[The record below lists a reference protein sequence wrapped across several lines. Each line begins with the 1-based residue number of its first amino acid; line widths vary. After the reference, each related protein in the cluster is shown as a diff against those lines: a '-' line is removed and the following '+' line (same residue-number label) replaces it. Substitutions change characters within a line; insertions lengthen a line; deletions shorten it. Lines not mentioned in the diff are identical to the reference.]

1 MECMWVTKACGTG
14 SQRSEW
20 GRTESD
26 RALSRAEKQIKGSND
41 KKREFSSVICCC

>member
-1 MECMWVTKACGTG
+1 VECMWVTKVCRTG

-26 RALSRAEKQIKGSND
+26 RAPRAEKKIKGSND
-41 KKREFSSVICCC
+41 DRKKVFC